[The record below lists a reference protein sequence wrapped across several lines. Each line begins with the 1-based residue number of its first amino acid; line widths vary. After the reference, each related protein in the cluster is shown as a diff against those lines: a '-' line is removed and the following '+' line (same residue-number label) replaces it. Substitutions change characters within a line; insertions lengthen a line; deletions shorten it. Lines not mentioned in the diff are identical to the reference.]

1 MIVGVNGRAATSGRE
16 TLALA
21 ARHRVDLNL
30 LVDYGWPRFLSH
42 AEEFVRDVKDPDVI
56 MELIEVLDTRDT
68 TAAGGEGSSIIHTT
82 IIIYINRLDFVCFKP
97 FSNQ

>member
-1 MIVGVNGRAATSGRE
+1 MGRIGARRADE
-16 TLALA
+16 TLTLA

-42 AEEFVRDVKDPDVI
+42 ADEFVRDVKDPDVI

-68 TAAGGEGSSIIHTT
+68 TAAGGRRSIYSHH
-82 IIIYINRLDFVCFKP
+82 N
-97 FSNQ
+97 